1 MNKNKIVMCSIGG
14 VTLVAALVLGYFI
27 WSAFEEKAEKL
38 DDLET
43 AKANVKR
50 INSSKISPEQASVDA
65 LEENRR
71 ILAMWKDEAFAIVSQ
86 GDIAPKPE
94 QAAAF
99 KATLTDEAR
108 AEASKPGGVAG
119 KIVKDDF
126 EFGFKDLITGG
137 RIPEEAQ
144 VPVLQRQWSDIKLF
158 TDTLSDCGAIELQE
172 VVIVPPKAAEPR
184 QEAGPRRG
192 PKGRRGAKEEEK
204 KPLAAEQNYEIKF
217 TARPLALVKI
227 VNALATCKRF
237 VAVDSLNFRR
247 VEDTL
252 AAALGEKGA
261 EGASGGRR
269 GGGRGGRRPARM
281 QLEDAAAGQDGA
293 EETARKK
300 GLVIDPATDQPFAVT
315 MKLTV
320 YDFGTAG
327 DKPESAADEKK
338 EEEEE

>member
-14 VTLVAALVLGYFI
+14 VTLVAALVLGWLI
-27 WSAFEEKAEKL
+27 WSAFEEKTEKL

-71 ILAMWKDEAFAIVSQ
+71 ILAMWKDEVFALVAQ

-119 KIVKDDF
+119 KIVKDEF

-237 VAVDSLNFRR
+237 VTIDSMNFRR

-252 AAALGEKGA
+252 AVALGEKGA
-261 EGASGGRR
+261 EGAR
-269 GGGRGGRRPARM
+269 GGGRGHGGRRPARM
-281 QLEDAAAGQDGA
+281 QMSEMAAGQDGA

-327 DKPESAADEKK
+327 GEKPEDADEKK
-338 EEEEE
+338 EEVEE